1 MRRGY
6 LKDYSVDSLCD
17 FIRGELKRQKI
28 NQAEAAEFIGV
39 TQGRMAQKLKDGTFT
54 VRELKA
60 IRILLN
66 VEKEELSSYL

>member
-1 MRRGY
+1 MGRGY
-6 LKDYSVDSLCD
+6 CTEYSVDSLCD
-17 FIRGELKRQKI
+17 FIRGEMKRQKVR
-28 NQAEAAEFIGV
+28 QSEAAEFIGV